1 MAKRK
6 IRVAWICSFSN
17 AKVRSKLS
25 FRQDFLGR
33 LLGKCNPSFKL
44 KVVDSAI
51 WNTNA
56 IEEFE
61 KIEDVEVHVICPER
75 HLASKIVEYE
85 ENGIH
90 YHFFR
95 EQNSSTIRFIFH
107 QLFTKYTSRYKKN
120 RAVIKKIIQNIK
132 PDVVHVM
139 GAENPFYSMALLD
152 MPHEVPTI
160 LQLQALLCR
169 LADVTQV
176 PEEKKS
182 FYYKGIIEKE
192 LIQRADYIG
201 TMSQV
206 FREYILTNI
215 KPDVRFIDTTLHMAQ
230 KIDVS
235 TGAKD
240 FDFVYFAANIR
251 KAGAEA
257 LEAFI
262 LAYKKHSGITL
273 DFVGGYDVDFKAQLD
288 ERIRQSGVEGAVTF
302 EGKLPSHDDVIF
314 QIRKARYA
322 LLPLKMDLVPN
333 TLHEAMANGLA
344 VVTTKTEG
352 TPRLN
357 KDRQSVLISEQNDFE
372 TMSDNMIQLIKD
384 REFANTLVQN
394 AVITE
399 EEFWTNR
406 DTAIEWCEAYKTCI
420 HFNR

>member
-1 MAKRK
+1 MKK

-17 AKVRSKLS
+17 AIVRSKLS

-33 LLGKCNPSFKL
+33 LLGKFNGTFKF
-44 KVVDSAI
+44 KEVDSAI

-61 KIEDVEVHVICPER
+61 KIDDVEVHVICPVR
-75 HLASKIVEYE
+75 HLASKITEYD

-95 EQNSSTIRFIFH
+95 EQNSNAIRFVFH
-107 QLFTKYTSRYKKN
+107 QLFTKHTSRYKKN
-120 RAVIKKIIQNIK
+120 RRVIKGIIQDVK

-139 GAENPFYSMALLD
+139 GAENPFYSLALLD
-152 MPHEVPTI
+152 VPREIPTI

-169 LADVTQV
+169 LVDVTQE

-192 LIQRADYIG
+192 LIQRADFIG

-206 FREYILTNI
+206 FRDYIVEII
-215 KPDVRFIDTTLHMAQ
+215 KPEVHFVDTTLHMAQ
-230 KIDVS
+230 KIDIS
-235 TGAKD
+235 TVPKE
-240 FDFVYFAANIR
+240 FDFVYFSVNIN

-262 LAYKKHSGITL
+262 LAHKKHPGITL
-273 DFVGGYDVDFKAQLD
+273 DFVGGYDADFKSQLD

-302 EGKLPSHDDVIF
+302 EGKLPSHDDVIL
-314 QIRKARYA
+314 QIRKSRYA
-322 LLPLKMDLVPN
+322 LLPLKMDFVPN

-344 VVTTKTEG
+344 IVTTMTEG
-352 TPRLN
+352 TPSLN
-357 KDRQSVLISEQNDFE
+357 KVRQSVLISEQNDFE
-372 TMSDNMIQLIKD
+372 AMADNMVRLVEDKD
-384 REFANTLVQN
+384 YATKLAQN
-394 AVITE
+394 AAITE
-399 EEFWTNR
+399 KEHGTNCEIAR
-406 DTAIEWCEAYKTCI
+406 QWCETYKSVK
-420 HFNR
+420 N